1 MLEQNRYDSLV
12 VFEAAD
18 ESWKLVLTPSVE
30 YALWHSKCWVSN
42 SKEVRIGH
50 IRGHN
55 IVVCKMKR
63 ML

>member
-1 MLEQNRYDSLV
+1 MQERNKHDSLV
-12 VFEAAD
+12 VFKAAD

-30 YALWHSKCWVSN
+30 YALWHSTCWVSK
-42 SKEVRIGH
+42 SKEVRI
-50 IRGHN
+50 GHN